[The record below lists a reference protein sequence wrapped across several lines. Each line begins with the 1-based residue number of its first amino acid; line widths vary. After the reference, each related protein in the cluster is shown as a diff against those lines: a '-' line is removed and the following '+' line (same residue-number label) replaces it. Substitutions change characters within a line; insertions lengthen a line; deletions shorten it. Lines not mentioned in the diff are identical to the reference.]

1 MIYEIRTYDIKPTMV
16 PEYQKRFYQ
25 KLPERV
31 KLSKLAGHWY
41 TEVGPINQIIAIWPY
56 SNNDQRIQIR
66 SEVEQKGIWPPDSGD
81 LVQGMVSE
89 IYLPAPFMRA
99 MEPKNIG
106 PIYEMRIYTYPPED
120 MPDILH
126 TWQAAMPAREQLS
139 PLVGCWYKES
149 GGNDNFIHMWAYES
163 FEERLRIREH
173 AKTTGIWP
181 PKSSARLLKQ
191 NSKIL
196 LPASF
201 SPMQ

>member
-1 MIYEIRTYDIKPTMV
+1 
-16 PEYQKRFYQ
+16 
-25 KLPERV
+25 
-31 KLSKLAGHWY
+31 
-41 TEVGPINQIIAIWPY
+41 
-56 SNNDQRIQIR
+56 
-66 SEVEQKGIWPPDSGD
+66 
-81 LVQGMVSE
+81 MVSE

>member
-1 MIYEIRTYDIKPTMV
+1 MEHRNSSRKEAM
-16 PEYQKRFYQ
+16 E
-25 KLPERV
+25 
-31 KLSKLAGHWY
+31 
-41 TEVGPINQIIAIWPY
+41 
-56 SNNDQRIQIR
+56 
-66 SEVEQKGIWPPDSGD
+66 KGLWPPDASKY
-81 LVQGMVSE
+81 MVTMNTE
-89 IYLPAPFMRA
+89 FWLPVSFSPEWTDR
-99 MEPKNIG
+99 NIG
-106 PIYEMRIYTYPPED
+106 PFFEMRIYTYPPED

-201 SPMQ
+201 SPNIYITAVVSESYFFSTFSAFNGTLSFIIRFLGIPILVICRTFSL